1 MELSLV
7 PLMGHVFS
15 GCVFW
20 GVHEFSI
27 TFCKLFADR
36 LGCIPVFLVVGPEA
50 TNTGACRQLRG
61 TES

>member
-1 MELSLV
+1 MELNLV
-7 PLMGHVFS
+7 PLMGHAFS

-27 TFCKLFADR
+27 TFFKLFADR

-50 TNTGACRQLRG
+50 TNTGACRQLCG